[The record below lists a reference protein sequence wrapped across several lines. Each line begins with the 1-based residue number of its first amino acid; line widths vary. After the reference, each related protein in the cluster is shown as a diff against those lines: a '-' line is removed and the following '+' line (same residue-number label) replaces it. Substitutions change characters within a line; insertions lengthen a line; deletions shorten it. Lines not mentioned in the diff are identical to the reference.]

1 MGFQALKKR
10 YSVYVDTYLQKYL
23 YDIEAKSMALK
34 SDRSC
39 HLVTM
44 NSGELLK
51 LPEPQFPPL

>member
-1 MGFQALKKR
+1 MTFQALKKR
-10 YSVYVDTYLQKYL
+10 HSLYMDIYLHRYL

-44 NSGELLK
+44 NSDKLLK
-51 LPEPQFPPL
+51 LSKPQLPLL